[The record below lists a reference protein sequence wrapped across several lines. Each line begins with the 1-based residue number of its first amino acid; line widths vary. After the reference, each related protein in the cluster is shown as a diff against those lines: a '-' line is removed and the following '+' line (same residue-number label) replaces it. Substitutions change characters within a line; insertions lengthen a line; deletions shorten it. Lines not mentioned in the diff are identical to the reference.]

1 MGEFLNKIR
10 NGFNEFWGGL
20 EKGQKTRIIIA
31 AALSVILVVGF
42 VIYASRPQMSILYSD
57 LSQADAGEI
66 NAKLD
71 ELGVNSKM
79 EGTTIYVPQDQVDE
93 LRAQLAVEGILGG
106 DSDYQEE
113 PAASFYETTEDKN
126 QRYLIAKQ
134 NKLKKGLKAIKGVE
148 YVDVNLYIP
157 EEQTFIIDE
166 NSNEATASLIIK
178 MKPGSPALDQ
188 NQVNGIVQYVSKSVK
203 GLDPDKVSI
212 IDENGRSLV
221 AEAGTQNALI
231 SNQMEMQ
238 NAVKADVEKSI
249 TKFLE
254 APFGINNVKVTAAVK
269 LDFNSVTQ
277 DKTTYTAPDTEKNAG
292 IVRNMQDIKKEWVDA
307 GQGGVPGTDTNTD
320 INQYAEVDSSKAQY
334 SEASTVVNY
343 EINEIKEQIV
353 KEMGNIQSLSV
364 SVLIN
369 ENGLKEEALAN
380 TDDLVA
386 KVKDLV
392 DYTIQGFSYE
402 IPKNADGTD
411 KDVVKVAL
419 MKFDTSLEDGIKSA
433 QAEEAKMR
441 TRELMIMVGTGV
453 AAVLVFGAAM
463 FLLLRRRPRR
473 NEEAA
478 VGYITD
484 ASGKTIPVNMTPEGP
499 VAEIDLEDKNEV
511 KKKIEKFVGV
521 KPETVAQLLKTWLN
535 EE

>member
-42 VIYASRPQMSILYSD
+42 VIYASRPQMDMLYSD

-157 EEQTFIIDE
+157 EEQTFIVDE

-238 NAVKADVEKSI
+238 NAVKADIEKSI

-353 KEMGNIQSLSV
+353 KEMGNIQSLS
-364 SVLIN
+364 
-369 ENGLKEEALAN
+369 
-380 TDDLVA
+380 
-386 KVKDLV
+386 
-392 DYTIQGFSYE
+392 
-402 IPKNADGTD
+402 
-411 KDVVKVAL
+411 
-419 MKFDTSLEDGIKSA
+419 
-433 QAEEAKMR
+433 
-441 TRELMIMVGTGV
+441 
-453 AAVLVFGAAM
+453 
-463 FLLLRRRPRR
+463 
-473 NEEAA
+473 
-478 VGYITD
+478 
-484 ASGKTIPVNMTPEGP
+484 
-499 VAEIDLEDKNEV
+499 
-511 KKKIEKFVGV
+511 
-521 KPETVAQLLKTWLN
+521 
-535 EE
+535 